1 VERCEVVDE
10 RVRRASVIR
19 HARKILRVT
28 APKRSAALLA
38 TVLLCCS
45 QPRPPTTVG
54 VPPLPEYR
62 DLHARYVAAAARD
75 AIDVLFVGDSI
86 TYQWSSSP
94 LWESVLAPLRSANFG
109 VPGDGTREVLWRLS
123 NGELSGVTPKIVVL
137 LIGSNDIVGGDPP
150 EAVRDGILT
159 VISEIQRRLTTTHV
173 LLVAILPTGG
183 DLVKWNDAID
193 RTNALVERA
202 RPRDVRWL
210 DLGPMLRGP
219 DGAVPRSAMADGQH
233 LTPLGYERW
242 AAGVLPI
249 LKEVLGTPP

>member
-1 VERCEVVDE
+1 
-10 RVRRASVIR
+10 
-19 HARKILRVT
+19 VT
-28 APKRSAALLA
+28 APKRIAALLA

-75 AIDVLFVGDSI
+75 AIDVLLVGDSI
-86 TYQWSSSP
+86 TYQWSTSP
-94 LWESVLAPLRSANFG
+94 LWESALAPLRAANFG
-109 VPGDGTREVLWRLS
+109 VPGDGTREVLWRLA
-123 NGELSGVTPKIVVL
+123 NGELSGVAPKIVVL

-150 EAVRDGILT
+150 EAVRDGILA
-159 VISEIQRRLTTTHV
+159 VISEIQRRLPTSHV

-183 DLVKWNDAID
+183 ALVKWNDAID
-193 RTNALVERA
+193 RTNALVELA

-242 AAGVLPI
+242 AAGMLPI
-249 LKEVLGTPP
+249 VREVLGTPP